1 MLAHITTKNVYFK
14 VTDEKNNFYIFGIY
28 YLATF
33 MVMLF
38 LLCFQLKKTITIK
51 NLPLLKITLFN
62 NAIK

>member
-38 LLCFQLKKTITIK
+38 FALFSFKKNYNYKELTPPQ
-51 NLPLLKITLFN
+51 NNPFN